1 MNIDE
6 AMNVLAELRESYF
19 AASMHQYPIGFTQE
33 YTDKVISKRVQAID
47 KVLNVLQ
54 KREKMFDEIEELLND
69 VNLGMQLDM
78 KCVTEALTYEYQ
90 YNDDK
95 QRCASDKNRDC
106 ESCIKRHLK
115 EKRGG

>member
-47 KVLNVLQ
+47 KVLNVL
-54 KREKMFDEIEELLND
+54 RDHEKMFDEIAQLLND

>member
-1 MNIDE
+1 MTIDE
-6 AMNVLAELRESYF
+6 AMRVLAELREAYF

-54 KREKMFDEIEELLND
+54 EHEKMFDEIEELLND

-78 KCVTEALTYEYQ
+78 KCAVEAMTYEYQ

-115 EKRGG
+115 EKRGR